1 MKIQAITLMSAML
14 VSMPGISA
22 SLTVK
27 DTVDLLAVN
36 MKKPK
41 TSGQA
46 FKASTVVTLN
56 TGQNQVVFQYEPVI
70 EKSGDRKKVYG
81 KNQIVTFNINADQ
94 DVEFLMP
101 TYRSVRSAEKGLK
114 DLEFKIVD
122 QHGVE
127 VDKVVDELKSNGVQL
142 GRNYIEEIREY
153 NINGGVAA
161 VAVSYVAIDN
171 QAVAQPEKIV
181 EAVAL
186 PVESVDKVQSEEL
199 EQLQAWYLKTS
210 KEDRKEFRKWMIDQ
224 D

>member
-1 MKIQAITLMSAML
+1 
-14 VSMPGISA
+14 
-22 SLTVK
+22 
-27 DTVDLLAVN
+27 
-36 MKKPK
+36 
-41 TSGQA
+41 
-46 FKASTVVTLN
+46 
-56 TGQNQVVFQYEPVI
+56 
-70 EKSGDRKKVYG
+70 
-81 KNQIVTFNINADQ
+81 QIVTFNLNVDQ
-94 DVEFLMP
+94 NVEFLMP

-161 VAVSYVAIDN
+161 VAVSYVAINN
-171 QAVAQPEKIV
+171 QTVAQPEKTV

-186 PVESVDKVQSEEL
+186 PVESMNKVQSEEL
-199 EQLQAWYLKTS
+199 EQLKAWYIKTS